1 MASTDTSNRF
11 FGLDLHEL
19 TQNWRVALNKL
30 AHWPVMRW
38 LTPAFVT
45 CIRLPNGHF
54 VNCAENSSNV
64 KGKELTQAAPARFN
78 GVLLPDSLVLWYPM
92 LLPKLKPDA
101 AASAIALQV
110 KSISPFP
117 PDDVVWS
124 HTTPQTSTEPGT
136 TYIVLGSRKLITA
149 HIAALELGQPAP
161 DKLEVWVETP
171 QAQGW
176 LALDGFG
183 EKLRRKLAARW
194 QTINLCLVFL
204 FATLLLAAAITPT
217 TQLRFRALQALE
229 DFTKLQALATPA
241 LHQRER
247 LLQLVQQTNALDTL
261 MKQSVQPEQTLLTV
275 TKLLPDD
282 TYITSLQAQDTK
294 VSITGQTPN
303 TATLMQQLGTQPSVK
318 NVRAPAAAI
327 KQRGSERETFNLEF
341 TLDTPSVTA
350 QP

>member
-1 MASTDTSNRF
+1 MASTDTSTRF

-19 TQNWRVALNKL
+19 AQNWRVALSKL

-45 CIRLPNGHF
+45 LIKMQNGHF
-54 VNCAENSSNV
+54 VNYAENSGNV
-64 KGKELTQAAPARFN
+64 KRKELTQATSARFN

-92 LLPKLKPDA
+92 VLPKLKPDA

-124 HTTPQTSTEPGT
+124 HTPQQASPESGKTFVV
-136 TYIVLGSRKLITA
+136 IASRKIIGA
-149 HIAALELGQPAP
+149 HIASLELTQSAP
-161 DKLEVWVETP
+161 DKLEVWVDTP
-171 QAQGW
+171 HSQGL

-183 EKLRRKLAARW
+183 EKLRRKLASRW

-204 FATLLLAAAITPT
+204 FATLLFAAAITPT
-217 TQLRFRALQALE
+217 AQLRSRAMQALQ
-229 DFTKLQALATPA
+229 DFTKLQALAAPA

-247 LLQLVQQTNALDTL
+247 LLQLEQQTKALEAL

-294 VSITGQTPN
+294 VSLTGQTPN
-303 TATLMQQLGTQPSVK
+303 TATLMQQLGTQPGVK

-327 KQRGSERETFNLEF
+327 KQRGSDRETFNLEF
-341 TLDTPSVTA
+341 TLDAPTVTA